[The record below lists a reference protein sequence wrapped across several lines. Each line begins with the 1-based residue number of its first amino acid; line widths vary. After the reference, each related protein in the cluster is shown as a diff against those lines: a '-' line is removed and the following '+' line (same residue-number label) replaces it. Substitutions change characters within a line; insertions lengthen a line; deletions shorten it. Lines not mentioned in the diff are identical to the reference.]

1 MLPDDN
7 EPEQHM
13 RVWCARLAAGLML
26 TAAKGAFA
34 YTCTTVTTST
44 TIQPQK
50 LSVQR
55 DLPVGG
61 LIAQVVSDVVT
72 TFNCTNEVPRLT
84 YQEVGIKGYGTY
96 VGDIDGKRVWKT
108 NIEGIGYAIGVG
120 IVNGC
125 GEGLERWVNGTTNP
139 DNPNHRLYCAV
150 NGVFSTQPMKHKALI
165 NFYKTE
171 ASTGTG
177 TVSGKLIGAFILKNN
192 QSVWQT
198 ESQFS
203 IGSVAVEKLSC
214 TLGSAAINVAMGEV
228 PVGAFKG
235 PGTSPPE
242 GRTKS
247 FGIPLTCP
255 KGASINLQL
264 DGTAHDAT
272 QGMLKLSDEAA
283 SATGVA
289 IQMLYDDKPVEL
301 AKRFKWQTTEAE
313 GTYSIPLKARYV
325 QTENSVVPGIANGS
339 ATFTLTYQ

>member
-1 MLPDDN
+1 
-7 EPEQHM
+7 M
-13 RVWCARLAAGLML
+13 RAWSARLAAGLML

-44 TIQPQK
+44 TIQPQT

-72 TFNCTNEVPRLT
+72 SFKCTNEAPGLT
-84 YQEVGIKGYGTY
+84 YQEVGIKGFGTY
-96 VGDIDGKRVWKT
+96 VGDFDGKRVWKT
-108 NIEGIGYAIGVG
+108 NIDGIGYAVGVG

-125 GEGLERWVNGTTNP
+125 GAGLERWVNGTNV

-150 NGVFSTQPMKHKALI
+150 NGIFSTQPMQHKALI

-171 ASTGTG
+171 SSTGTG

-192 QSVWQT
+192 QSTWQK

-214 TLGSAAINVAMGEV
+214 TLGSAAINVPMGNV
-228 PVGAFKG
+228 PVSTFKG
-235 PGTSPPE
+235 PGTAQP
-242 GRTKS
+242 S
-247 FGIPLTCP
+247 FRDRAFSIPLTCP
-255 KGASINLQL
+255 KGASINLKL
-264 DGTAHDAT
+264 DGTAYDAS
-272 QGMLKLSDEAA
+272 QGMLKLDSEAS

-301 AKRFKWQTTEAE
+301 AKNFKWQTTDAE

-325 QTENSVVPGIANGS
+325 QTDSSVTPGVANGS